1 MTGLTAPRYWE
12 DGVSTIRPANPYTNN
27 MSTVGSKYRD
37 DEIRKKLEE
46 SAVGGGEA
54 YVNYIDESEI
64 PKKENADFVIGEN
77 ASAQEFFD
85 ATNQAN
91 DIENGLVWVEGD
103 AEIDLS
109 EHSGGLINCTVA
121 SDRGRNG
128 SNGALLFSTSHGVGS
143 AAWDGSIGTGMLTL
157 NDGVRLFGL
166 RLRGPTHDYWD
177 SPYHPGYIP
186 FRFGE
191 MDAGERDDFRGE
203 WMSRGL
209 NIQSTDVTVENV
221 KLWGFSTQ
229 GISVGG
235 HDESQYYEPDLVG
248 IDVHD
253 NMQSGLG
260 YNVNV
265 YRGNPNISLAYF
277 NASRHTLATFGYWN
291 SGYTV
296 EDSVVGPSTSFFLFD
311 THNLGENSA
320 SESTN
325 PRDKGFIGR
334 ASGNIEVR
342 RVTFTPERVIE
353 DADYAA
359 GEITSHMSMG
369 GIPWPLDGDGAI
381 IEDCRCAHDSMDEA
395 FYQNTSG
402 DGWDVPV
409 GDDGFS
415 ENVTV
420 RNIQFG
426 APEATKKEGIGAPV
440 DLTADC
446 GGGGEAPD
454 PEPDEPE
461 TKMGDLSVFAENT
474 ENGDR
479 VNGATVEID
488 KVGSEISKTG
498 TTSNIDIANGGVSF
512 GTMPTGYYHITVTKD
527 GFTAGTYD
535 QELWRDEGE
544 QNHEAMHLDGTQ
556 RRPIIYLSP
565 TPEPDQPTDLDSMVR
580 GMIQNELEEYMQGGM
595 TNDDGSD

>member
-1 MTGLTAPRYWE
+1 
-12 DGVSTIRPANPYTNN
+12 

-37 DEIRKKLEE
+37 DEIRKKLEA
-46 SAVGGGEA
+46 SPIGGGEA
-54 YVNYIDESEI
+54 YVNDIDEAQI

-143 AAWDGSIGTGMLTL
+143 AAWDGSIGTGMITL
-157 NDGVRLFGL
+157 NDGVRLFGV

-186 FRFGE
+186 FKFGTL
-191 MDAGERDDFRGE
+191 DAGGRDDFRSK

-260 YNVNV
+260 YNINV

-277 NASRHTLATFGYWN
+277 NASRHTIATFGYFN
-291 SGYTV
+291 SGYSV
-296 EDSVVGPSTSFFLFD
+296 EDSVVGPSTSLFLFD

-334 ASGNIEVR
+334 ASGNVEVR
-342 RVTFTPERVIE
+342 RVTFTPTEVIS
-353 DADYAA
+353 DCDYSA
-359 GEITSHMSMG
+359 GESTRHMSMG
-369 GIPWPLDGDGAI
+369 GIPWPIDGDGAI

-395 FYQNTSG
+395 FYQRTSG
-402 DGWDVPV
+402 DGWEVST
-409 GDDGFS
+409 DDNGFS

-426 APEATKKEGIGAPV
+426 APEAPKKDGIGAPV
-440 DLTADC
+440 DLTAD
-446 GGGGEAPD
+446 D
-454 PEPDEPE
+454 DDPE
-461 TKMGDLSVFAENT
+461 TKMADFSVFAENEKT
-474 ENGDR
+474 GDR
-479 VNGATVEID
+479 INGATVVID
-488 KVGSEISKTG
+488 KVDSEMSKTG
-498 TTSNIDIANGGVSF
+498 TTSNIDAANGGVNF
-512 GTMPTGYYHITVTKD
+512 GEMPTGYYHITVTKD
-527 GFTAGTYD
+527 GFGAGTYD
-535 QELWRDEGE
+535 EDLWRDDGE
-544 QNHEAMHLDGTQ
+544 QAHEAMLLDGSA
-556 RRPIIYLSP
+556 RSPIIYL
-565 TPEPDQPTDLDSMVR
+565 TDQPADLDSMVR
-580 GMIQNELEEYMQGGM
+580 GMIQNEVQKYMQESGGG
-595 TNDDGSD
+595 NSNSGGSGSD